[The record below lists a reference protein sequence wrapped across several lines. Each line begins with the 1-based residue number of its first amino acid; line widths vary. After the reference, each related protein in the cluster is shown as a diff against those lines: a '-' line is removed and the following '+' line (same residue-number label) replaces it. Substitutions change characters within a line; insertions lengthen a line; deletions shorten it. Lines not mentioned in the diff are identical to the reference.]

1 MMTPRVKKL
10 REKFFANRPSMT
22 AERQILATEAYEKY
36 AGEAIPILRARVLE
50 YVLDHMTILIWDDE
64 LIVGNLTNKF
74 RGGIFHLEYESTSW
88 LREEID
94 DFPVRTA
101 DPYDVSPEDRA
112 AMFEQFDI
120 WEGRAIEDLA
130 EEFLPEEIRQAI
142 SDGVITVGG
151 RGFPSSHTV
160 PNYERLLKEGLEGYI
175 FRCEENI
182 KNAAGGT
189 KELQEK
195 IDFWKGCIIIC
206 NAVIRFANRY
216 ADKAEEMA
224 FQEKDE
230 VRRNELI
237 RIASNLRNSPAK
249 PARGYYEALQGIFLM
264 HLVLHIECN
273 TAGCGFG
280 RVDRYLYPYLE
291 KDMKKGIIT
300 REEAKEILGCF
311 YLKIGEYFCLSD
323 HWYAVSF
330 AGYPMWQILMIG
342 GQDENGD
349 DVTNDMTYMV
359 LEVGRDLRLTQPP
372 IALRC
377 HDGTPDDLMK
387 FACEMVQDGLA
398 NPAFF
403 NDKVMIPI
411 VQAKGG
417 TLEEARNWI
426 IIGCV
431 EPHEGGYGTDGSPT
445 GGYMNGLK
453 CLELALNN
461 GMDPLTGKQ
470 IGPKT
475 GDATKFSEKEEL
487 IEAVKTQLIYFWD
500 MIHEGYSIVVPNHM
514 LRLPVMYGS
523 LLVDGCIEKGMSVQQ
538 GGAFHNHVGTFFCG
552 AANVGDCII
561 AVDELVFKQKKL
573 TMEQLLEVL
582 KNDFEGQEQIRQMLL
597 NGAPKFGNENGA
609 VDSIV
614 RDIVNHCAAHVQQY
628 EDIRGGTWCLSNLSQ
643 TVNISHGEK
652 VGATPDGRKAY
663 QPLSDNASPAMG
675 RDVSGPTA
683 TINSLSSLEQVHN
696 HDGTLFNLRFD
707 PRGVEGEK
715 GRNIIEGTIKTYFEN
730 MGCHIQ
736 INVIDSETL
745 KKAQKEPENYKDIV
759 VRVAGYMAYFTD
771 LDKVAQDTLIERT
784 AHLG

>member
-1 MMTPRVKKL
+1 MMTPRVERL
-10 REKFFANRPSMT
+10 RERFFDNRPAMT
-22 AERQILATEAYEKY
+22 AERQVLATEAYKKY

-50 YVLDHMTILIWDDE
+50 YVLDHQTIFIWDDE

-101 DPYDVSPEDRA
+101 DPYDVSPEDREE
-112 AMFEQFDI
+112 MFRQFDF
-120 WEGRAIEDLA
+120 WDGKAIEDLA
-130 EEFLPEEIRQAI
+130 EEFLPEDIRTAI

-160 PNYERLLKEGLEGYI
+160 PNYERLLKEGLNGYI
-175 FRCEENI
+175 ARCEQKIAET
-182 KNAAGGT
+182 KGGT
-189 KELQEK
+189 KEKQEK
-195 IDFWKGCIIIC
+195 IDFWQGCIIIC
-206 NAVIRFANRY
+206 KAVIRFANRY
-216 ADKAEEMA
+216 ADLAEEKAKAETDA
-224 FQEKDE
+224 NRKK
-230 VRRNELI
+230 ELL
-237 RIASNLRNSPAK
+237 RIAENLRNSPAN
-249 PARGYYEALQGIFLM
+249 PARNYYEAMQAIFLM

-280 RVDRYLYPYLE
+280 RVDVYMYPYLK
-291 KDMKKGIIT
+291 KDIEEGIMT

-342 GQDENGD
+342 GQDENGN
-349 DVTNDMTYMV
+349 DVTNDMTYIV

-372 IALRC
+372 IAMRY
-377 HDGTPDDLMK
+377 HDGTPEKLMNY
-387 FACEMVQDGLA
+387 ATTMIQEGLA
-398 NPAFF
+398 NPALF
-403 NDKVMIPI
+403 NDKAMIPI
-411 VQAKGG
+411 VKAKGG
-417 TLEEARNWI
+417 TDEEAMNWI

-453 CLELALNN
+453 CLELALHN
-461 GMDPLTGKQ
+461 GKDPITGDQ
-470 IGPKT
+470 LGPET
-475 GDATKFSEKEEL
+475 GDATKFTTKEEL

-500 MIHEGYSIVVPNHM
+500 KIHEGYSIVVPNHM

-523 LLVDGCIEKGMSVQQ
+523 ILVDGCIDKGMSVQQ

-552 AANVGDCII
+552 AANVGDSI
-561 AVDELVFKQKKL
+561 AAIDEFVFKQKKL
-573 TMEQLLEVL
+573 TMEELLDIL
-582 KNDFEGQEQIRQMLL
+582 KSDFEGNEPVRQMLL
-597 NGAPKFGNENGA
+597 NGAPKFGNNNKD
-609 VDSIV
+609 VDDIV
-614 RDIVNHCAAHVQQY
+614 REIVNHCAEHVQEY

-652 VGATPDGRKAY
+652 VGATPDGRKAF

-683 TINSLSSLEQVHN
+683 TINSLSSLEQTKN
-696 HDGTLFNLRFD
+696 YDGTLFNLRFD
-707 PRGVEGEK
+707 PRGVSGEEGRK
-715 GRNIIEGTIKTYFEN
+715 IIEGTIKTYFED

-745 KKAQKEPENYKDIV
+745 RKAQKEPEKYKDIV

-784 AHLG
+784 AHLA